1 MSLESLRVLESK
13 VDDVLARQAALGEER
28 RRLEQELGQARAKIE
43 EMAGQLADIERER
56 SEIRK
61 RVEGLLQRL
70 EGINLS

>member
-1 MSLESLRVLESK
+1 MSLESLRILESK

-28 RRLEQELGQARAKIE
+28 KRLEVELGEARAKIE
-43 EMAGQLADIERER
+43 SMAGQLAEVERER

-70 EGINLS
+70 EGIN